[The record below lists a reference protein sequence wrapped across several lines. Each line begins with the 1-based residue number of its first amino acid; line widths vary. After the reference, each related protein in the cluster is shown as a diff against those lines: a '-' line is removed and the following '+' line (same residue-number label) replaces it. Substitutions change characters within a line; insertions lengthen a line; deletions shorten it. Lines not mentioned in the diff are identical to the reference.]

1 MRHITLLLALVLAMV
16 PLMGSAASPEGHWKT
31 IDDETGEA
39 KSIVKVY
46 EEDGTLYAKVVELL
60 NRPEDED
67 VARCEECKGERK
79 DQPIEGMVFL
89 WGMKRDG
96 DVWSDGT
103 ILDPANGKTYDCK
116 LWLDDGNLK
125 VRGYVG
131 IFYRTQEWLPVER

>member
-1 MRHITLLLALVLAMV
+1 MRPITLLLALALAMV
-16 PLMGSAASPEGHWKT
+16 PLIVSAASPEGHWKT

-39 KSIVKVY
+39 KSIVEVY
-46 EEDGTLYAKVVELL
+46 EDDGTLYAKVVELL

-67 VARCEECKGERK
+67 VARCKECKGERK

-89 WGMKRDG
+89 WGMERDG
-96 DVWSDGT
+96 DVWSGGT

-116 LWLDDGNLK
+116 LWLDDGKLK